1 MAYTKFPQTRGFT
14 LIELLIAI
22 AIIGALCAIAIPS
35 YRSSARSAQR
45 AAAAAALVD
54 CSQKMERHYAQDMA
68 YKGAS
73 IGYGANTCV
82 LPKSFASSY
91 AASFVDA
98 KGASAGSVA
107 ETDSYVLLATP
118 TKGQSADPCQ
128 ALCIDSSGAKLAGAP
143 SGAGTTCAEIIPAAV
158 AASCW

>member
-1 MAYTKFPQTRGFT
+1 MAHDPSPQTRGFT

-22 AIIGALCAIAIPS
+22 AVIGALCAIAIPS

-73 IGYGANTCV
+73 VGYGANTCV

-98 KGASAGSVA
+98 KGGSSATVAGS
-107 ETDSYVLLATP
+107 ESYVLLATP
-118 TKGQSADPCQ
+118 TKGQSKDPCQ
-128 ALCIDSSGAKLAGAP
+128 ALCIDSSGAKLAGEA
-143 SGAGTTCAEIIPAAV
+143 SGTGTTCVEIIPAAA